1 MRGSTNDG
9 DEMPKGTEMN
19 MAKQQ
24 RTDAVWVQID
34 TSTLKGE
41 CASAYAE
48 YKAAYK
54 VAKEWKERFEIRMEQ
69 EASLPEGKRL
79 VFGYNFGKLSVAVV
93 DDDRKPAA
101 KANAPQSLSSYL
113 AGMTQKG
120 R

>member
-1 MRGSTNDG
+1 
-9 DEMPKGTEMN
+9 
-19 MAKQQ
+19 MAKQA
-24 RTDAVWVQID
+24 RTDAVWVEID
-34 TSTLKGE
+34 ASTLKGE

-54 VAKEWKERFEIRMEQ
+54 VAKEWKQRFEIRMEQ
-69 EASLPEGKRL
+69 EANLPEDKRL

-93 DDDRKPAA
+93 ENDHKA
-101 KANAPQSLSSYL
+101 KVTKAGAQSLSQYL